1 MDVRLDALKIKTT
14 KILDSKNHNTMNT
27 QIKQIAERL
36 HGLRDALNLTLEEA
50 ASKCGFSLE
59 EYEKYESGDFDIPL
73 SFLCEVAQTFGIET
87 TALMSG
93 VDPHSMAYFV
103 TRKGTG
109 TSVER
114 TKCYKYQSLAHGFR
128 NVKAEPFEVTVE
140 TCNDTIFLNTHSGQ
154 EFNLVLDGTM
164 QLRIAGN
171 DITLNEGDSIYFDAT
186 KPHGMKALN
195 GKKVRFLAVI
205 I

>member
-1 MDVRLDALKIKTT
+1 
-14 KILDSKNHNTMNT
+14 MNT

-36 HGLRDALNLTLEEA
+36 RGLRDALELTIAQA
-50 ASKCGFSLE
+50 AEKCGIPE
-59 EYEKYESGDFDIPL
+59 TDYARYESGSSDIPM
-73 SFLCEVAQTFGIET
+73 SFICQVAQTFDVET
-87 TALMSG
+87 TALISG
-93 VDPHSMAYFV
+93 NDPHSLAYSV

-128 NVKAEPFEVTVE
+128 NAKAEPFVVIVE
-140 TCNDTIFLNTHSGQ
+140 PCHQTMTLNSHLGQ
-154 EFNLVLDGTM
+154 EFNLILEGTM
-164 QLRIAGN
+164 QLQIAGN
-171 DITLNEGDSIYFDAT
+171 DITLYEGDSVYFDAT

-195 GKKVRFLAVI
+195 GKNVTFLAVI